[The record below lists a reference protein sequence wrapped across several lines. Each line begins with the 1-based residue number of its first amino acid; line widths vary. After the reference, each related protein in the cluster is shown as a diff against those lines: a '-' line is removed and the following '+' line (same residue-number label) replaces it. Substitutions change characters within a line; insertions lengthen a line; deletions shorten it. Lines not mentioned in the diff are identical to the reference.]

1 MRGSP
6 LREWSSAWR
15 SPSVAARPWSPSPCP
30 TSRCSGSRARERVAR
45 RRETEQQVHPCG
57 VAARREEPVR
67 ADRLGDDERPLRGPP
82 ERRLA
87 PSLRALERDRLERAA
102 GKRVGRDDVRYA
114 ELLGNRLA
122 VPVVAVEELEHGRC
136 LPQLPCT
143 RERRLEANRIDQ
155 PHSAVSG
162 EGVRRARHRLVDDPR
177 ESLLPAVVAEPDRHA
192 PSVRQ
197 RTVARSARCRTSDLR
212 ERLVVPG
219 PARRGSPVVDRPES
233 REGSFPAPG
242 ASLQP
247 PPGAPRCPWCHA
259 IEDLV
264 TGVCR
269 LCADSVPARRG
280 GRRGAGRR
288 LVRRRGSA

>member
-1 MRGSP
+1 MPDEQVLG
-6 LREWSSAWR
+6 LEGA
-15 SPSVAARPWSPSPCP
+15 
-30 TSRCSGSRARERVAR
+30 ERVAR
-45 RRETEQQVHPCG
+45 RRETEQQVHSCG

-67 ADRLGDDERPLRGPP
+67 ADRLGDDERPLRRPP

-87 PSLRALERDRLERAA
+87 PSLRALEGDRLERAVRETR
-102 GKRVGRDDVRYA
+102 RV
-114 ELLGNRLA
+114 
-122 VPVVAVEELEHGRC
+122 
-136 LPQLPCT
+136 
-143 RERRLEANRIDQ
+143 RRRA
-155 PHSAVSG
+155 
-162 EGVRRARHRLVDDPR
+162 VRRAPGRPPR
-177 ESLLPAVVAEPDRHA
+177 SRGCGGRGAGARRPPPPAPEHARAPARSEQDRRATPGRRRRGRATCASSARRRSTRTPARRGRRRTGSSCAER
-192 PSVRQ
+192 SQ
-197 RTVARSARCRTSDLR
+197 RTVARSARCRTSDMR

-269 LCADSVPARRG
+269 LCADSVPADDG

-288 LVRRRGSA
+288 LVRRRGSAWVPAHTARRAANRGRRGAP